1 MTIFVAILGVHAH
14 LLCSPPHPLH
24 IFLSHCYS
32 LCASSLHLVSFYKSV
47 SHQFLLLGLFLSL
60 SGLSPVPILYFLAAL
75 LSVCG

>member
-1 MTIFVAILGVHAH
+1 MTIFVAILGVHAQ
-14 LLCSPPHPLH
+14 LLCSLHPLH